1 MTAPPRFPR
10 VCLAGM
16 LVAWLTTLWGCE
28 GAGSKVKDPVV
39 PPPPRRISANTPAAG
54 PRPSL
59 AASRPATPGATAST
73 AAANTPDSDAASEE
87 TTAEGRMPSGEET
100 ELLQAGSEQ
109 PAAAEGASG
118 SAGRL
123 ARGEVAAVVNG
134 QPIFYDDVLV
144 RATPQLKQAKAQL
157 PPAEYRKFRRMVAE
171 KYLDPHI
178 ERELLLQGLRRKMKS
193 EQFEALQRALNKQV
207 DDDLKKT
214 MSQMGVST
222 LGELEIELRKS
233 DLTVETLR
241 TMIRNQKMS
250 EQFLASKAYPR
261 DGFDRPDLVAWYQ
274 SHPEDYKV
282 EGRVRWQQIQL
293 PFAKHGGPAKTEE
306 LARQLSQELASG
318 TSFDELAR
326 KHSTGPTAES
336 GGVRDWTTEGSLA
349 AEEVNAALFSLSVG
363 SVSEPIRLKDACWI
377 VKVLDRDDAHLKP
390 FEEVQNQIKEDLRK
404 QRFSGAV
411 KEIMQELRDQADIV
425 LFPEDEDR

>member
-1 MTAPPRFPR
+1 TPN
-10 VCLAGM
+10 
-16 LVAWLTTLWGCE
+16 
-28 GAGSKVKDPVV
+28 SDV
-39 PPPPRRISANTPAAG
+39 PG
-54 PRPSL
+54 DD
-59 AASRPATPGATAST
+59 ST
-73 AAANTPDSDAASEE
+73 EE
-87 TTAEGRMPSGEET
+87 SWKPSGR
-100 ELLQAGSEQ
+100 GSDLVQTGNEQ
-109 PAAAEGASG
+109 PAATEGGAG

-123 ARGEVAAVVNG
+123 ERGEVAAVVNG

-157 PPAEYRKFRRMVAE
+157 SPAEYRKFRRMVAE

-178 ERELLLQGLRRKMKS
+178 ERELLLQGLRRKMKP
-193 EQFEALQRALNKQV
+193 EQFEGLQKALNKQV
-207 DDDLKKT
+207 DEDLKKT

-282 EGRVRWQQIQL
+282 EGRVRWQQVQL

-306 LARQLSQELASG
+306 LARQISQQLAAGTPSPSLSL
-318 TSFDELAR
+318 

-349 AEEVNAALFSLSVG
+349 AEEVNEALFSLPVG
-363 SVSEPIRLKDACWI
+363 STSDPIRLKDACWI

-425 LFPEDEDR
+425 LFPEDGDR